1 MNVKRILSA
10 LLTAVFLTAGILSCT
25 APETAGKTEVTA
37 ATSETET
44 ETPATTEKLM
54 PELPEED
61 FNGYDFNFLHWTIAG
76 WSYIEGDLDVN
87 EETGETL
94 NDAVYKRN
102 TIVEDKYHI
111 TINAVYESQ
120 DKIVSNIKKLVLS
133 EDNTYSAFFPRGFEL
148 STGLYAS
155 KSFYDL
161 KTLPYINLTMPWW
174 DTNIVS
180 GLSVDGKLY
189 ALLGDITIIDKRA
202 TGAIVY
208 NKKLAENYNIPNL
221 YDIVRN
227 NGWTIEKILELIS
240 GVSADL
246 DGDSQFTDKDLYG
259 FAGQDSMTVAMYLGM
274 GGSFAE
280 KDENDLPVATFGN
293 ERTYEIFDKINKLVY
308 DSGEYTHVD
317 WYGVPNA
324 VEAVQLVFSEDRA
337 LFCWNLLQ
345 CLDML
350 RAKEADF
357 GILPVPKFDENQE
370 DYRHMVSIHVTGFL
384 TVPLCADDPER
395 TGIILEA
402 LAAESRYTLIP
413 AYYDIMLTQK
423 YVRDDD
429 SADMLDIVFSSRVYD
444 AGDIF
449 GFGGLGDTILRIVSK
464 NRNAPADL
472 ASLYAKKEAAVAS
485 AIEKFTAQITEG

>member
-1 MNVKRILSA
+1 MNVNRILSA
-10 LLTAVFLTAGILSCT
+10 LLTAIFLTAAILSCT
-25 APETAGKTEVTA
+25 APETAEKTET

-44 ETPATTEKLM
+44 ETPVTTEKLM

-61 FNGYDFNFLHWTIAG
+61 FSGYDFNFLHWTIAG

-102 TIVEDKYHI
+102 TVVEDKYNI

-161 KTLPYINLTMPWW
+161 NTLPYINLAMPWW

-280 KDENDLPVATFGN
+280 KDENDLPVATFGS

-449 GFGGLGDTILRIVSK
+449 GFGGLGDTILRIVSQ

-485 AIEKFTAQITEG
+485 AIEKFTAQISEG